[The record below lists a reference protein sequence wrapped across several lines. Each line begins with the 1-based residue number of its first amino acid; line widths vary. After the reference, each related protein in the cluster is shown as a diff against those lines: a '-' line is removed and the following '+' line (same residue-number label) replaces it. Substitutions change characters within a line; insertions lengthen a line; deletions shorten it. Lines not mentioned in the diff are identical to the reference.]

1 MVSHVCKG
9 GQAFVNV
16 LKKVAGHVKK
26 DWQKLKTLPPKQKF
40 FYIIDYYKGAFFI
53 FLCLGLLGYYIAGAA
68 IEIRNDTV
76 LEGFFSNDDENLFPA
91 KEIAKDFSAHLGLGP
106 RQQVIFDDS
115 LYVIPES
122 SAEYN
127 AGSQGKIIAYIAARE
142 LDFLVTTK
150 DLVEMYAPN
159 CPVQDLEELL
169 PDDLRERLQDQL
181 LYGTDGSGAFKA
193 CGVSMDGSRFTKDS
207 AAQKEAPHYLMVFS
221 YTQHREALIR
231 FLRYA
236 FELE

>member
-1 MVSHVCKG
+1 MKVFQRLTES
-9 GQAFVNV
+9 F
-16 LKKVAGHVKK
+16 KKE
-26 DWQKLKTLPPKQKF
+26 WQKLKSLSPRQRF
-40 FYIIDYYKGAFFI
+40 FYITDYYKGYFFI
-53 FLCLGLLGYYIAGAA
+53 FLCLCLLGYYIAGAV

-91 KEIAKDFSAHLGLGP
+91 KEIARDFSAHLGLGP

-122 SAEYN
+122 KAEYN

-169 PDDLRERLQDQL
+169 PDDLKERLQDQL
-181 LYGTDGSGAFKA
+181 LYGTDGSGTFKA

-207 AAQKEAPHYLMVFS
+207 QAQKEAPHYLMVFS

-236 FELE
+236 FEME

>member
-1 MVSHVCKG
+1 MK
-9 GQAFVNV
+9 
-16 LKKVAGHVKK
+16 LMRKVTEPFKK

-40 FYIIDYYKGAFFI
+40 YYIIDYYKGYFFVL
-53 FLCLGLLGYYIAGAA
+53 LCLCLLGYYIAGAV

-91 KEIAKDFSAHLGLGP
+91 KEISREFSAHLGLGP

-142 LDFLVTTK
+142 LDFLITTR
-150 DLVEMYAPN
+150 DLVEMYAPS

-169 PDDLRERLQDQL
+169 PDDLLERLQGQF
-181 LYGTDGSGAFKA
+181 LYGIDGSGTFKA
-193 CGVSMDGSRFTKDS
+193 CGVSMEGSRFTKDS
-207 AAQKEAPHYLMVFS
+207 EAQKEAPHYLMVFS
-221 YTQHREALIR
+221 YTQHKEALLR

-236 FELE
+236 FEME

>member
-1 MVSHVCKG
+1 MSI
-9 GQAFVNV
+9 F
-16 LKKVAGHVKK
+16 KKVKEHFKK
-26 DWQKLKTLPPKQKF
+26 DWQKLKTLSPKQRF
-40 FYIIDYYKGAFFI
+40 YYIIDYYKGYAFI
-53 FLCLGLLGYYIAGAA
+53 FLCLCLLGYYIGGAV

-91 KEIAKDFSAHLGLGP
+91 KEITRDFSAYLELAPG
-106 RQQVIFDDS
+106 QQVIFDDS

-127 AGSQGKIIAYIAARE
+127 AGSQGKIVAYIAARE
-142 LDFLVTTK
+142 LDFLITTK

-169 PDDLRERLQDQL
+169 PDDLKERLQDQF
-181 LYGTDGSGAFKA
+181 LYGADGSGEWKA
-193 CGVSMDGSRFTKDS
+193 CAVSMTGSRFTRDS
-207 AAQKEAPHYLMVFS
+207 EAQKEAPHYLMVFS
-221 YTQHREALIR
+221 YTQHKEALIR

-236 FELE
+236 FEIE

>member
-1 MVSHVCKG
+1 MNLFKRIT
-9 GQAFVNV
+9 AP
-16 LKKVAGHVKK
+16 LKK

-40 FYIIDYYKGAFFI
+40 FYIIDYYKGYFLI
-53 FLCLGLLGYYIAGAA
+53 FLCLCLLGYYIGSAA

-91 KEIAKDFSAHLGLGP
+91 KEIARDFSVHLGLGP

-142 LDFLVTTK
+142 LDFLITTK
-150 DLVEMYAPN
+150 DLAEMYAPN

-169 PDDLRERLQDQL
+169 PDDLRERLQDQF
-181 LYGTDGSGAFKA
+181 LYGTDGSGQWKA
-193 CGVSMDGSRFTKDS
+193 CGVSMTGSRFTKDS
-207 AAQKEAPHYLMVFS
+207 EMQKEAPHYLMVFS
-221 YTQHREALIR
+221 YTQHQEALIR

-236 FELE
+236 FEME